1 MNSRKYFT
9 PLCGAKYNLA
19 VSQFF
24 MSSLVVKAPLLRRER
39 SFLSSSGPQA
49 ADCAGRPDDLGDL
62 DDLSDWKVDLVG
74 IDIPVVGVLMLC
86 ERQAPIDAL

>member
-1 MNSRKYFT
+1 
-9 PLCGAKYNLA
+9 
-19 VSQFF
+19 
-24 MSSLVVKAPLLRRER
+24 MSP
-39 SFLSSSGPQA
+39 GPQA

>member
-1 MNSRKYFT
+1 M
-9 PLCGAKYNLA
+9 
-19 VSQFF
+19 
-24 MSSLVVKAPLLRRER
+24 
-39 SFLSSSGPQA
+39 SSGPQA